1 MTPDMLVLSLIIL
14 GGIVLFVTEAFP
26 VDKVSILI
34 LASLVLFRLISP
46 SEALSGFGNPA
57 TITVACML
65 ALSFGIERTGALN
78 FLANRI
84 IDLSGGSEVKVLLS
98 VILAVG
104 ILSAFINNTAAVAM
118 FIPLCVAVAR
128 EQNLAA
134 SRLLMP
140 MSFAAIFAGTCTLIG
155 TSTNL
160 LVYGVVQEKLNYSIG
175 MFEVAPLGLIFF
187 GLGSLYLLF
196 IGRRFLPVRE
206 LRDDLTE
213 RYRLRSYV
221 TELILLPKSP
231 LIGKTLAETRLGK
244 DFDIEVFEIWR
255 GKEKFIATD
264 SSHLRLQEG
273 DILLVSGDP
282 EKLIDIQR
290 RAGVLLEALQVED
303 RDLEDEDIVLVE
315 AFISPNSRLAE
326 STLAD
331 VNFRGTYKANALAI
345 RRHGKSIREK
355 IGRTKLQSGDSLL
368 VLTTHDQLAT
378 LRDMSDFLI
387 IEEVRVTPL
396 RKEKAYYATSIFAAI
411 VLIAATG
418 VLEVVEAALIGVAL
432 MTLTG
437 CIRLRELYSKMSWTT
452 LVMLGCLIPLGVA
465 MDSTGL
471 ASLVA
476 TYVINTLRSLGPIAV
491 LSGIYLLTSL
501 LTEVLSN
508 NATAVLMLPIALS
521 AATQLDANAT
531 PFIFAVM
538 FAASASF
545 MTPVGYQT
553 NTMIFG
559 PGGYK
564 FSDYIKV
571 GAPLSV
577 LFWLLA
583 TIFTPVFW
591 PL

>member
-1 MTPDMLVLSLIIL
+1 MLVLSLIIL

-583 TIFTPVFW
+583 TIFIPVFW

>member
-244 DFDIEVFEIWR
+244 DFEIEVFEIWR

-583 TIFTPVFW
+583 TIFIPVFW

>member
-78 FLANRI
+78 FLAYRY
-84 IDLSGGSEVKVLLS
+84 IDLSGGSEVKVLIS

-303 RDLEDEDIVLVE
+303 RDLEDEDIVLV
-315 AFISPNSRLAE
+315 
-326 STLAD
+326 
-331 VNFRGTYKANALAI
+331 
-345 RRHGKSIREK
+345 
-355 IGRTKLQSGDSLL
+355 
-368 VLTTHDQLAT
+368 
-378 LRDMSDFLI
+378 
-387 IEEVRVTPL
+387 
-396 RKEKAYYATSIFAAI
+396 
-411 VLIAATG
+411 
-418 VLEVVEAALIGVAL
+418 
-432 MTLTG
+432 
-437 CIRLRELYSKMSWTT
+437 
-452 LVMLGCLIPLGVA
+452 
-465 MDSTGL
+465 
-471 ASLVA
+471 
-476 TYVINTLRSLGPIAV
+476 
-491 LSGIYLLTSL
+491 
-501 LTEVLSN
+501 
-508 NATAVLMLPIALS
+508 
-521 AATQLDANAT
+521 
-531 PFIFAVM
+531 
-538 FAASASF
+538 
-545 MTPVGYQT
+545 
-553 NTMIFG
+553 
-559 PGGYK
+559 
-564 FSDYIKV
+564 
-571 GAPLSV
+571 
-577 LFWLLA
+577 
-583 TIFTPVFW
+583 
-591 PL
+591 